1 MGKTGILL
9 CGHGSRSTGAV
20 SEFEGLAKALTERFP
35 DNPVSYGFLEFATP
49 IIQDGLASLLEQGV
63 TKVLAVP
70 GMLFAAGHVKND
82 VASVLNDYAATQE
95 GIEIGFGRDLGIDPK
110 MLAAA
115 RDRIEQAERD
125 APDEIAREDTLLM
138 VIGRGTSDPDAN
150 GNIAKISRMLGEGM
164 GYGWTETA
172 YSGVTFPLVAPGLEH
187 AVKLGYKRIIV
198 FPYFLFTGILIQRI
212 YDITD
217 QIAAQNADIDF
228 VKAGYL
234 NAHPSV
240 VDTFVDRVQGIE
252 GGDNNMNC
260 LTCIYR
266 EQVIGFEAAV
276 GRPQQGHH
284 YHVQGVGT
292 GTEESHS
299 HGHEHEHDHDHSHTH
314 APHPHADHPHGP
326 GKRDPNAA

>member
-20 SEFEGLAKALTERFP
+20 SEFEGLAKALTGRFP
-35 DNPVSYGFLEFATP
+35 DNPVAYGFLEFATP
-49 IIQDGLASLLEQGV
+49 IIQDGLSSLMDQGV

-82 VASVLNDYAATQE
+82 VVSVLNDYAAANDGVE
-95 GIEIGFGRDLGIDPK
+95 VGFGRDLGIDPK

-125 APDEIAREDTLLM
+125 ASSEVAREDTLLM

-150 GNIAKISRMLGEGM
+150 GNIAKIARMLGEGM
-164 GYGWTETA
+164 GYGWTEVA
-172 YSGVTFPLVAPGLEH
+172 YSGVTYPLVAPGLEH
-187 AVKLGYKRIIV
+187 AIKLDYKRIVV

-212 YDITD
+212 YDITN
-217 QIAAQNADIDF
+217 QIAAQNPDIEF
-228 VKAGYL
+228 LKAGYL

-266 EQVIGFEAAV
+266 EQVVGFEAAV

-284 YHVQGVGT
+284 YHVQGGST
-292 GTEESHS
+292 GAAEPHT
-299 HGHEHEHDHDHSHTH
+299 HEHDHEDGHTH
-314 APHPHADHPHGP
+314 PPHPHADHPHGP

>member
-9 CGHGSRSTGAV
+9 CGHGSRSIGAV
-20 SEFEGLAKALTERFP
+20 SEFEGLANALTERFP
-35 DNPVSYGFLEFATP
+35 DNPVAHGFLEFATP
-49 IIQDGLASLLEQGV
+49 IIQDGLASLIEQGA

-82 VASVLNDYAATQE
+82 VVSVLNDYAAE
-95 GIEIGFGRDLGIDPK
+95 RGGVEIGFGRDLGIDPK

-115 RDRIEQAERD
+115 RDRIEQAEQD
-125 APDEIAREDTLLM
+125 AESEIAREETLLM

-150 GNIAKISRMLGEGM
+150 GNIAKIARMLGEGM
-164 GYGWTETA
+164 GFGWTETA

-187 AVKLGYKRIIV
+187 AVRLGYKRVIV
-198 FPYFLFTGILIQRI
+198 FPYFLFTGILVQRI
-212 YDITD
+212 YDVTD
-217 QIAAQNADIDF
+217 QIAAQFPDTEF
-228 VKAGYL
+228 LKAGYL

-266 EQVIGFEAAV
+266 EQVVGFEASV
-276 GRPQQGHH
+276 GQPQRGHH

-292 GTEESHS
+292 EDATPHA
-299 HGHEHEHDHDHSHTH
+299 HEHDTETGHSHEHTH